1 MSDIR
6 DTYDKIDASLKPHW
20 DALVRAANGYGLMI
34 TGFIWGDPVP
44 EDDNPYLV
52 RFGNVQTNTPQ
63 EMFAINYQLAVMAA
77 RLESEG
83 RMERNMTDSGASPE
97 ISGLDDPSPLA
108 IADNLALT
116 LLVAPPESIPTE
128 VLEIL
133 SQYIKMRRP
142 PVPESG
148 K

>member
-1 MSDIR
+1 MSNIR
-6 DTYDKIDASLKPHW
+6 EMYDKIDADLKPHW
-20 DALVRAANGYGLMI
+20 DGLVRAASKYGLLI

-52 RFGNVQTNTPQ
+52 RFGNLQTTTPQ
-63 EMFAINYQLAVMAA
+63 EMFAINYQLSVMAA

-83 RMERNMTDSGASPE
+83 NMERTLTAADASDEVSAPK
-97 ISGLDDPSPLA
+97 GQSPLE
-108 IADNLALT
+108 IADKLALT
-116 LLVAPPESIPTE
+116 LLVAPPEGVPAE

-133 SQYIKMRRP
+133 DQYLKTRRP
-142 PVPESG
+142 LPEGG

>member
-6 DTYDKIDASLKPHW
+6 DKYDKIDADLKPCW
-20 DALVRAANGYGLMI
+20 DALVRAANQHGLLI

-52 RFGNVQTNTPQ
+52 RFGNLQTTTPQ
-63 EMFAINYQLAVMAA
+63 EMFAINYQLSVMAA

-83 RMERNMTDSGASPE
+83 KMERTLTAADASSEVSAPK
-97 ISGLDDPSPLA
+97 GQSPLE
-108 IADNLALT
+108 IADKLALM
-116 LLVAPPESIPTE
+116 LLVAPPDGIPGE

-133 SQYIKMRRP
+133 DQYLKTRRP
-142 PVPESG
+142 LPEGG